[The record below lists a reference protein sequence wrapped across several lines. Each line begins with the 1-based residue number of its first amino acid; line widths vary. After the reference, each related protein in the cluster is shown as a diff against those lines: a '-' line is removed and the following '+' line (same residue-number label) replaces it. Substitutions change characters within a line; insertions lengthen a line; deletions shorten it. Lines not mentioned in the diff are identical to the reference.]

1 MYVVAVPVNAL
12 CVSKRV
18 SAKHFIWKW
27 CAQEAKKQ
35 RRNLSGN
42 DKLYLDRRMDGG
54 RRHLSIGL
62 SGYLIIFIHTS
73 IYYIIICLFNFV
85 S

>member
-42 DKLYLDRRMDGG
+42 DKLYFGQTDGW
-54 RRHLSIGL
+54 RSSSPVHWPVRLS
-62 SGYLIIFIHTS
+62 HN
-73 IYYIIICLFNFV
+73 IYPYINFYIIICLFNFV